1 MITFPLEGR
10 ATLAWAET
18 EAACPHPDSRENIG
32 RHHLGLRSCFYQR
45 LPGVGGVRDHKA
57 ELEEPLWTQEETV
70 LHQDRREGV
79 QRTGASGLKRPPG
92 LDQPGLIYPPAALN
106 LTLLPD
112 RRLWWHLESP
122 GLPHRAQRFPQAS
135 LVQTPSTTDHTPQK
149 ANPKDS
155 PSRHWPLKKT
165 FCSSRNFS
173 SFSEE
178 EKFSSRD
185 TALHFRIFFGTR
197 AGGQEKEEKRRFPIS
212 SSH

>member
-1 MITFPLEGR
+1 M
-10 ATLAWAET
+10 
-18 EAACPHPDSRENIG
+18 
-32 RHHLGLRSCFYQR
+32 
-45 LPGVGGVRDHKA
+45 
-57 ELEEPLWTQEETV
+57 

-79 QRTGASGLKRPPG
+79 QRTGRIWTQKTARPGPAWTHLPTSSLEPYSAARSSSLMASGISRT
-92 LDQPGLIYPPAALN
+92 PAQG
-106 LTLLPD
+106 P
-112 RRLWWHLESP
+112 E
-122 GLPHRAQRFPQAS
+122 FPQAT
-135 LVQTPSTTDHTPQK
+135 LVQTPPTTDHTPQK